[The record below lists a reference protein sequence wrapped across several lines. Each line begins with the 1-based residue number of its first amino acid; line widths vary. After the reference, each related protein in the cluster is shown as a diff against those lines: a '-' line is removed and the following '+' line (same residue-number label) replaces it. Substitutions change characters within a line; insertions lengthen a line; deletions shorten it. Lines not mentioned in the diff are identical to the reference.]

1 MKATLV
7 IGLCFGIAIT
17 CAAEQ
22 VLSEYDWSN
31 LAKAGQLL
39 GGVPTTIEGRAALK
53 LVNTND
59 TRLQAQLVKLPNP
72 AITQKLYAIVGEVKY
87 EGVRGNG
94 YLEMWNYFPPA
105 KPGMMEAGYFSRTLG
120 ESGEMGKI
128 TGSSNWR
135 RFMLPFNR
143 TGTSERP
150 TRLELNLFLPA
161 QGTVYL
167 GPIKLVEYTGGFGFA
182 RPGSASAWWPDRA
195 GGLIGGI
202 GGAVIGCLGS
212 FLAWLVSKGKAQG
225 FVVASLKL
233 LIALGVLSAAAG
245 VVALGLRQPYGVW
258 FVLLLLGVLL
268 LGILPARLKQYQKR
282 YEDLEMRKM
291 AAMDA

>member
-7 IGLCFGIAIT
+7 IGLCFGIVTT
-17 CAAEQ
+17 CFAEQ
-22 VLSEYDWSN
+22 VLAEYEWSK

-39 GGVPTTIEGRAALK
+39 GGVPTTIDGRAALM

-59 TRLQAQLVKLPNP
+59 TPLQASLVKLQNP
-72 AITQKLYAIVGEVKY
+72 AITQKLYAIIGEIKY
-87 EGVRGNG
+87 EGVRGTG

-105 KPGMMEAGYFSRTLG
+105 KPGMMEAAYFSRTLG

-128 TGSSNWR
+128 TGTSNWR

-150 TRLELNLFLPA
+150 TRLEFNLFLPA
-161 QGTVYL
+161 QGNVYV

-182 RPGSASAWWPDRA
+182 SASQANAWWPDWA
-195 GGLIGGI
+195 GGLIGGL

-212 FLAWLVSKGKAQG
+212 LLAWLVSKGKAQG
-225 FVVASLKL
+225 FVLASLKL
-233 LIALGVLSAAAG
+233 LIALGVLSAIAG

-268 LGILPARLKQYQKR
+268 LAILPSRLKVYQRR
-282 YEDLEMRKM
+282 YEDLEMRRM